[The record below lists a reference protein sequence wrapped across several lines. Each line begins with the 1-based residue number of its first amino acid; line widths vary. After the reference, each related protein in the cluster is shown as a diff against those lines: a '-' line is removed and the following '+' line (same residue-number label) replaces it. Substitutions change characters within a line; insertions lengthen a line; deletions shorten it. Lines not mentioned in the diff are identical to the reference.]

1 MLKANVSLTVLR
13 KRLFAVLAAITF
25 LFCLFLGRFFYVQLV
40 WERELIVRAVDQWTR
55 ELPVSPERGNI
66 FDANGELLAGNTAA
80 YTLYARANA
89 VRDAEKT
96 ARALS
101 SLLPLSYESLLTKLS
116 DRSSSEIVLLRRAEK
131 ETVAAV
137 EGTNLQGIYYAR
149 DNRRVYPYGALGC
162 QVLGFSS
169 SDGAGLT
176 GIEKQYESYLAGTK
190 GEILYETDLVG
201 VEIEGTGA
209 SYIPAEDGLDVT
221 LTLDVRIQSLAEE
234 VMARA
239 LEEHGA
245 KAARCV
251 VLDPSYFSVLAM
263 VNLPSYDLN
272 DIPRVDA
279 AQLNTLSRNALVS
292 DAYEPGS
299 TFKIVTAAAN
309 IEEYLR
315 GNKSAYSPQTVFSSS
330 RTRNVEGSTIRCW
343 SDHKNGKHA
352 NLTLAGALNNSCN
365 PCFVDIVLALGKETF
380 YDYLEKFRFG
390 SATGI
395 DFSGEAI
402 GMLLPEST
410 LKNSDLAR
418 IGFGQSIAVT
428 PLQLACAAAAA
439 VNGGYYYAPRLV
451 KSISSEDGAVYLEFG
466 KCLLCRTVSE
476 ETSEILSSMLEGV
489 VKEGSGKQ
497 AYVEGLRVAGK
508 TGTAQKYENGH
519 IAAGKYVSSFVWYF
533 PADDPRYLVLV
544 IVDEPQGSYYGSTV
558 AAPCAG
564 EIFRGIAETIH
575 FKGVEG

>member
-1 MLKANVSLTVLR
+1 M
-13 KRLFAVLAAITF
+13 LAAIAF

-40 WERELIVRAVDQWTR
+40 WERELLARAVDQWTR
-55 ELPVSPERGNI
+55 ELPVAPERGNI
-66 FDANGELLAGNTAA
+66 FDASGELIAGNTAA

-89 VRDAEKT
+89 VQDAEKT

-101 SLLPLSYESLLTKLS
+101 SLLPLSYESLLAKLS
-116 DRSSSEIVLLRRAEK
+116 DRSSSEIVLLRRVEK

-176 GIEKQYESYLAGTK
+176 GIEKQYDGYLAGTK

-251 VLDPSYFSVLAM
+251 VLDPSDFSVLAM

-272 DIPRVDA
+272 DIPRGDA
-279 AQLNTLSRNALVS
+279 AELNALSRNGIIS

-330 RTRNVEGSTIRCW
+330 RTRNVEGSAIRCW

-451 KSISSEDGAVYLEFG
+451 KSISSEDGAVYLESG
-466 KCLLCRTVSE
+466 KRLLCRTLSE
-476 ETSEILSSMLEGV
+476 ETSKLLSSMLEGV

-519 IAAGKYVSSFVWYF
+519 IAAGKYVSSFVGYF